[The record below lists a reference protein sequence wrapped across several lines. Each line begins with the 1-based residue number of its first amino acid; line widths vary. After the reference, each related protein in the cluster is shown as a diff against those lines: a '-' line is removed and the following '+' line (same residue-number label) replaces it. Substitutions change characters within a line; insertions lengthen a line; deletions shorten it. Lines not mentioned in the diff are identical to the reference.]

1 MALAEP
7 LRRALQTLDSAMP
20 VSAIRPFEAMAGE
33 LNLLRRFNLQ
43 LMAIFSAVALGL
55 AAIGLYGV
63 ISYGVQQR
71 RQELGIRM
79 SLGAD
84 ARRLLSLLL
93 RQGLGLLLMGLA
105 LGLVGALLLGRTL
118 SAQLFGVG
126 SFEPGVLLAVAG
138 VLGLVGLVACL
149 IPSLRAVRADPVQ
162 SLRGA

>member
-1 MALAEP
+1 MP
-7 LRRALQTLDSAMP
+7 L
-20 VSAIRPFEAMAGE
+20 SAIRPFETLAVE
-33 LNLLRRFNLQ
+33 LNQLRQFRLQ
-43 LMAIFSAVALGL
+43 LMAIFSVVALSL

-84 ARRLLSLLL
+84 ARHLLGLLM
-93 RQGLGLLLMGLA
+93 RQGLGLLFAGLA
-105 LGLVGALLLGRTL
+105 LGAVGAVLLGRSL
-118 SAQLFGVG
+118 STQLFGVG
-126 SFEPGVLLAVAG
+126 SVEPVVLLSVAG
-138 VLGLVGLVACL
+138 VLGAVGLAACL

>member
-1 MALAEP
+1 
-7 LRRALQTLDSAMP
+7 
-20 VSAIRPFEAMAGE
+20 MAGE

-84 ARRLLSLLL
+84 ARRLLGLLL
-93 RQGLGLLLMGLA
+93 RQGLGLLLTGLA
-105 LGLVGALLLGRTL
+105 VGLAGALLLGRTL

>member
-1 MALAEP
+1 
-7 LRRALQTLDSAMP
+7 
-20 VSAIRPFEAMAGE
+20 
-33 LNLLRRFNLQ
+33 
-43 LMAIFSAVALGL
+43 
-55 AAIGLYGV
+55 V

-84 ARRLLSLLL
+84 ARRLLGLLL

-105 LGLVGALLLGRTL
+105 LGLVGAVLLGRTL

>member
-1 MALAEP
+1 
-7 LRRALQTLDSAMP
+7 MP
-20 VSAIRPFEAMAGE
+20 VSAIRPFETLAAE
-33 LNLLRRFNLQ
+33 LNQLRQFRLQ
-43 LMAIFSAVALGL
+43 LMAIFSAVALSL

-63 ISYGVQQR
+63 ISYGLQQR

-84 ARRLLSLLL
+84 ARHLLGLLL
-93 RQGLGLLLMGLA
+93 RQGLGLLLAGLA
-105 LGLVGALLLGRTL
+105 LGAVGAVLLGRSL

-126 SFEPGVLLAVAG
+126 SVEPVVLLSVAG
-138 VLGLVGLVACL
+138 VLGTVGLAACL